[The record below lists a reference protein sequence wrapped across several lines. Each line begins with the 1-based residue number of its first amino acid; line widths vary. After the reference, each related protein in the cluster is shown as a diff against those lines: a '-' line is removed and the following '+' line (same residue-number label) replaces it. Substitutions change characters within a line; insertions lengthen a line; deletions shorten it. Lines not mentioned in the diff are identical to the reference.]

1 LTEAPNPQQPSTPPD
16 FEAAIERLEA
26 IVRRLEDGDVG
37 LSDALAHYEQ
47 GVSLLK
53 NCYQLLE
60 NAERRIELLS
70 GVDADGNAVT
80 APFDDQATHDAD
92 APAESRGRRRSKP
105 GRKSASKGGD
115 APEAP
120 RENDVDEF
128 GGLF

>member
-1 LTEAPNPQQPSTPPD
+1 LTEPPNPQQPSNPPN
-16 FEAAIERLEA
+16 FEEALDRLET

-37 LSDALAHYEQ
+37 LSEALAHYEQ

-70 GVDADGNAVT
+70 GVDAEGNAVT
-80 APFDDQATHDAD
+80 APFDDQATHDAE
-92 APAESRGRRRSKP
+92 APADARGRRRSKP

-115 APEAP
+115 APEAS
-120 RENDVDEF
+120 RENDVDES

>member
-1 LTEAPNPQQPSTPPD
+1 MTEPPNPQQPSTPPD
-16 FEAAIERLEA
+16 FEAALERLEA

-37 LSDALAHYEQ
+37 LSEALAHYEQ

-70 GVDADGNAVT
+70 GVDAEGNAVT

-92 APAESRGRRRSKP
+92 APAESRGGRRSKL
-105 GRKSASKGGD
+105 GRKPASKSGD
-115 APEAP
+115 APESP